1 MSEIRLCKKE
11 HQILSYIYQLRTL
24 SFHQIFHYLF
34 LPDGC
39 SESYC
44 SKLLKTLVSTGLI
57 TKQGFYKTDCYY
69 FITTKGISCLKTMGS
84 FLLEKKIISL
94 IIQIGIWSHQRSKW
108 KKRLSLTNYLW
119 ITLPSPSVII
129 THLIL
134 LIMMK
139 NLSPKF
145 FQIFDQM
152 EL

>member
-1 MSEIRLCKKE
+1 MSNIFLLYFLKCDSYYICVIIFKELRLCQKLDFAKKE

-69 FITTKGISCLKTMGS
+69 FITTKGISCLKNYGILS
-84 FLLEKKIISL
+84 FGKKIISL
-94 IIQIGIWSHQRSKW
+94 IIQIGI
-108 KKRLSLTNYLW
+108 
-119 ITLPSPSVII
+119 
-129 THLIL
+129 
-134 LIMMK
+134 
-139 NLSPKF
+139 
-145 FQIFDQM
+145 
-152 EL
+152 